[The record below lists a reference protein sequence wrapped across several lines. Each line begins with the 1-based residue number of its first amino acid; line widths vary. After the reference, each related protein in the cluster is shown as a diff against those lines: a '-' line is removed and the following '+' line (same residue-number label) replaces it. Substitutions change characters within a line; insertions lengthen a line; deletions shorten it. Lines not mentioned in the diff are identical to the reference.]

1 MMRRLRGFFKTAKS
15 GLAAGWRANP
25 IIYEINTWVWLRGLS
40 QKYDRVISLA
50 NVPTAE
56 VEALAAWGFDAI
68 WLMGV
73 WHRGPASR
81 QSALNYIHEYRQ
93 ALPDI
98 SEADVVGSAYAIHD
112 YRVEKKLGGRDG
124 LAAFRE
130 QLRHHRIKLV
140 LDYVPNHVA
149 ADHAW
154 IHHHPAYFIQG
165 SAAEAAQMPQHFF
178 RANTVNGQTAAI
190 AHGRDPYFPPW
201 IDTAQLNGFHGG
213 LRQAA
218 VDTLIDIGAQCD
230 GVRCDMAMLMM
241 NGIFAKTWGE
251 RAGGAPET
259 DYWNEVIPAV
269 RQVHPQMM
277 FMAEVYWNLEHELQL
292 QGFDYTY
299 DKRIYD
305 RLINRELNEIKAHL
319 RADLSYLESNIRFI
333 ENHDEPRAISVLGE
347 DRQRA
352 AAALICTLPGAVLLH
367 QGQFS
372 GRRVKLPVQISR
384 QPDEA
389 KHPLLERFYKR
400 LLQEIHAPIYR
411 HGKWLMLEAQPAFDG
426 NHTHHNLIAYS
437 WKHGEDYRLIAVNL
451 TGEWSRCR
459 LPLGHWGE
467 LAQHDW
473 QLYDVLGDSYTYRK
487 GEDLINKGLTVEVP
501 PCGAHIFQFRRSSM
515 PRRHQFQPT
524 D

>member
-1 MMRRLRGFFKTAKS
+1 MMRRLRGFFKAKHR
-15 GLAAGWRANP
+15 GLTAGWPANP
-25 IIYEINTWVWLRGLS
+25 TIYEINTWVWLHELS
-40 QKYDRVISLA
+40 QKHNREISLA

-56 VEALAAWGFDAI
+56 IEALADWRFDAV

-98 SEADVVGSAYAIHD
+98 SEDDIVGSAYAIHD
-112 YRVEKKLGGRDG
+112 YQVEKQLGGRAG

-130 QLRHHRIKLV
+130 QLRHHRIRLV

-178 RANTVNGQTAAI
+178 PVNTVDGQTAMI

-201 IDTAQLNGFHGG
+201 IDTAQLNGFHVG

-218 VDTLIDIGAQCD
+218 IDTLIDIGAQCD

-251 RAGGAPET
+251 RAGAAPKM

-277 FMAEVYWNLEHELQL
+277 FMAEVYWDLEHELQL

-299 DKRIYD
+299 DKRMYD
-305 RLINRELNEIKAHL
+305 RLIRYKPGEIKAHL
-319 RADLSYLESNIRFI
+319 SADLSYLKSNIRFI
-333 ENHDEPRAISVLGE
+333 ENHDEPRAMSVLGE

-352 AAALICTLPGAVLLH
+352 AAALICTLPGAALLH
-367 QGQFS
+367 QGQLG
-372 GRRVKLPVQISR
+372 GRRIKLPVQISR
-384 QPDEA
+384 QPTETH
-389 KHPLLERFYKR
+389 HPLLERFYKR
-400 LLQEIHAPIYR
+400 LLREVQAPVYR
-411 HGKWLMLEAQPAFDG
+411 QGKWRMLEARPAFEG
-426 NHTHHNLIAYS
+426 SQSHERLIAYT
-437 WKHGEDYRLIAVNL
+437 WEDKGDYRLAAVNL
-451 TGEWSRCR
+451 GGEWARCC
-459 LPLGHWGE
+459 LPLPHWPKLAGHHWR
-467 LAQHDW
+467 
-473 QLYDVLGDSYTYRK
+473 LYDVLADSYTCRA
-487 GEDLINKGLTVEVP
+487 GQDLIEKGLTLEIAP
-501 PCGAHIFQFRRSSM
+501 YGSHIFQFQRRQSAG
-515 PRRHQFQPT
+515 F
-524 D
+524 

>member
-1 MMRRLRGFFKTAKS
+1 MMRRLRRFFKTKRR
-15 GLAAGWRANP
+15 GLTAVWPANP
-25 IIYEINTWVWLRGLS
+25 TIYEINTWVWLHGLS
-40 QKYDRVISLA
+40 QKHDRAITLA
-50 NVPTAE
+50 NVPPAE
-56 VEALAAWGFDAI
+56 IEALAAWRFDAI

-98 SEADVVGSAYAIHD
+98 TESDVVGSAYAIHD
-112 YRVEKKLGGRDG
+112 YQVEKQLGGRAG

-130 QLRHHRIKLV
+130 QLRRHRIRLV

-154 IHHHPAYFIQG
+154 IHHHPACFIQG
-165 SAAEAAQMPQHFF
+165 TTTEAAQMPQHFF
-178 RANTVNGQTAAI
+178 RADTANGQTVTI

-201 IDTAQLNGFHGG
+201 IDTAQLNGFHPG

-218 VDTLIDIGAQCD
+218 IDTLIDIGSQCD

-241 NGIFAKTWGE
+241 NSIFAKTWGE
-251 RAGGAPET
+251 RAGAAPQT
-259 DYWNEVIPAV
+259 DYWNEIIPAV

-305 RLINRELNEIKAHL
+305 RLINREINEIKAHL

-333 ENHDEPRAISVLGE
+333 ENHDEPRAMSILGE

-352 AAALICTLPGAVLLH
+352 AAALICTLPGAALLH
-367 QGQFS
+367 QGQLG
-372 GRRVKLPVQISR
+372 GRRIKLPVQISR
-384 QPDEA
+384 QPAETH
-389 KHPLLERFYKR
+389 HPLLEEFYKR
-400 LLQEIHAPIYR
+400 LLPEVQAPVYR
-411 HGKWLMLEAQPAFDG
+411 QGKWRMLEAQPAFEG
-426 NHTHHNLIAYS
+426 SQSHERLIAYT
-437 WKHGEDYRLIAVNL
+437 WEDNGDYRLVAVNL
-451 TGEWSRCR
+451 GGEWARCR
-459 LPLGHWGE
+459 LPLRHWPK
-467 LAQHDW
+467 LAGRRW
-473 QLYDVLGDSYTYRK
+473 QLYDVLADSYTCRE
-487 GEDLINKGLTVEVP
+487 GQDLIEKGLTLEAAP
-501 PCGAHIFQFRRSSM
+501 YGSHIFQFQRR
-515 PRRHQFQPT
+515 QPAGF
-524 D
+524 

>member
-1 MMRRLRGFFKTAKS
+1 MMRRLRGFFKTKRR
-15 GLAAGWRANP
+15 GLTAVWPANP
-25 IIYEINTWVWLRGLS
+25 TIYEINTWVWLHGLS
-40 QKYDRVISLA
+40 QKHNRAITLA
-50 NVPTAE
+50 NVPPAE
-56 VEALAAWGFDAI
+56 IEALAAWRFDAI

-98 SEADVVGSAYAIHD
+98 TESDVVGSAYAIHD
-112 YRVEKKLGGRDG
+112 YQVEKQLGGRAG

-130 QLRHHRIKLV
+130 QLRHHHIKLV

-154 IHHHPAYFIQG
+154 IHHHPEYFIQG
-165 SAAEAAQMPQHFF
+165 TTTEAAQMPQHFF
-178 RANTVNGQTAAI
+178 RADTANGQTVAI

-201 IDTAQLNGFHGG
+201 IDTAQLNGFHPG

-218 VDTLIDIGAQCD
+218 IDTLIDIGSQCD

-241 NGIFAKTWGE
+241 NSIFAKTWGE
-251 RAGGAPET
+251 RAGAAPQT
-259 DYWNEVIPAV
+259 DYWHEIIPAV

-305 RLINRELNEIKAHL
+305 RLINREINEIKAHL

-333 ENHDEPRAISVLGE
+333 ENHDEPRAMSILGE

-352 AAALICTLPGAVLLH
+352 AAALICTLPGAALLH
-367 QGQFS
+367 QGQLG
-372 GRRVKLPVQISR
+372 GRRIKLPVQISR
-384 QPDEA
+384 QPAETH
-389 KHPLLERFYKR
+389 HPLLEEFYKR
-400 LLQEIHAPIYR
+400 LLPEVQAPVYR
-411 HGKWLMLEAQPAFDG
+411 QGKWRMLEAQPAFEG
-426 NHTHHNLIAYS
+426 SQSHERLIAYT
-437 WKHGEDYRLIAVNL
+437 WEDNGDYRLVAVNL
-451 TGEWSRCR
+451 GGEWARCR
-459 LPLGHWGE
+459 LPLRHWPK
-467 LAQHDW
+467 LAGRRW
-473 QLYDVLGDSYTYRK
+473 RLYDVLADSYTCRE
-487 GEDLINKGLTVEVP
+487 GQDLIEKGLTLEAAP
-501 PCGAHIFQFRRSSM
+501 YGSHIFQFQRR
-515 PRRHQFQPT
+515 QPAGF
-524 D
+524 